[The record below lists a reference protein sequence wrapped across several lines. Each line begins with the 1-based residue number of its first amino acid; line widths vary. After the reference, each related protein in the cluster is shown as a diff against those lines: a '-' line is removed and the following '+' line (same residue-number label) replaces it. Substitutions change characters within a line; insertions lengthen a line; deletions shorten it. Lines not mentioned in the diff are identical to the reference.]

1 MEKANEF
8 VANYH
13 RQHYPAGRAKYAICC
28 VDSTGLVHGVAIIG
42 NPVARAYDD
51 GVSLEVLR
59 CCTDGTPNACSV
71 LYGAAWRS
79 AKGMGA
85 RSMYTY
91 TLGADYNETG
101 GSLRGAGWLPTDG
114 AGGAPW
120 NHATRQTKRGYD
132 RIMPGIKKIR
142 WEIHATEFFPVESI
156 KWPYLNNGEEMPAT
170 TLWGDPVTSGE
181 GAYVKEVKTERAK
194 IRNRTTL

>member
-8 VANYH
+8 VSNFH
-13 RQHYPAGRAKYAICC
+13 RQHYPANRAKYAIA
-28 VDSTGLVHGVAIIG
+28 VIDSSGLVHGVAIVG
-42 NPVARAYDD
+42 NPVARAFDD

-59 CCTDGTPNACSV
+59 CCTDGTANACSA

-91 TLGADYNETG
+91 TLGEDYNETG
-101 GSLRGAGWLPTDG
+101 GSLRGAGWLPTLG

-120 NHATRQTKRGYD
+120 NHATRSTVRGYD
-132 RIMPGIKKIR
+132 RIMPGIEKVR
-142 WEIHATEFFPVESI
+142 WEIHATEFFPIERVS
-156 KWPYLNNGEEMPAT
+156 WPYLTNGLVTPSE
-170 TLWGDPVTSGE
+170 TLWGDPIIEGE
-181 GAYVKEVKTERAK
+181 GAHIKEKKTERAK
-194 IRNRTTL
+194 VRNRDKV